1 MEIGGFAF
9 GGQSLGEEPRFPH
22 SCARAIVREMPC
34 IVYRRLVTQWMMLIT
49 LPHSNQVAVSA
60 YWEAIE
66 HRTNCETCRD
76 ETLAE
81 GCSDIYAVIAAT
93 TH

>member
-1 MEIGGFAF
+1 MNWGDGLWGTE
-9 GGQSLGEEPRFPH
+9 LGEELRFPH

-34 IVYRRLVTQWMMLIT
+34 IVYRRLVTQWMILIT

-81 GCSDIYAVIAAT
+81 GCSDIYAVIAAA